1 VIGRTCQR
9 QALQAHAFFTQGDQV
24 VMLDRKTALQ
34 HFQRDVEALQLAQG
48 DPGADPGVSAKR
60 GDRRL
65 IG

>member
-1 VIGRTCQR
+1 
-9 QALQAHAFFTQGDQV
+9 
-24 VMLDRKTALQ
+24 MLDRKTALQ